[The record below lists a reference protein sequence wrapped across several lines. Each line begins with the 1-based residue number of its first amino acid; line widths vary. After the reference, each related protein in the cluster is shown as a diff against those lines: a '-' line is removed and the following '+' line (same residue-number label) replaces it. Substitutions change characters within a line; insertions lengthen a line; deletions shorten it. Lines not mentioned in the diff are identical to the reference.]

1 MNHLLRPL
9 APVTDR
15 GWQLLDDEARS
26 RLGTALAGRKLVDFS
41 GPHGFE
47 HSSLNLGRIGEP
59 LDGPIDGVEAR
70 LRQVLPLAE
79 IRVPFVV
86 SRAALLDAERGATDI
101 DLHDLDRAAH
111 QIALA
116 ENTAV
121 FHGWEPAGI
130 VGASTASAHDAV
142 ALGDDFTHYPVAVA
156 RAVAVLRGSG
166 VDGPYGLALGPKHY
180 NGVVETAETGGHL
193 LIDHLRSIIG
203 GPVVWAPGVE
213 GGALLSLRGN
223 DFFFVSGEDLTIGYD
238 NHDLQSVM
246 LYIEETFTFHVASPD
261 AVVAL
266 TA

>member
-1 MNHLLRPL
+1 MNHLLRSL
-9 APVTDR
+9 APITDR

-26 RLGTALAGRKLVDFS
+26 RLTPALAGRKLVDFS
-41 GPHGFE
+41 GPHGYG
-47 HSSLNLGRIGEP
+47 HSSLNLGHIGEP
-59 LDGPIDGVEAR
+59 LASPVEGVEAR
-70 LRQVLPLAE
+70 LRRVLPLVE

-86 SRAALLDAERGATDI
+86 QRDGLLDAERGAVDV

-111 QIALA
+111 QVALA
-116 ENTAV
+116 ENVAV

-130 VGASTASAHDAV
+130 VGAATASAHEAV

-156 RAVAVLRGSG
+156 RAVAAMRECG

-203 GPVVWAPGVE
+203 GPVVWAPGAD
-213 GGALLSLRGN
+213 GGVLMSLRGH
-223 DFFFVSGEDLTIGYD
+223 DFLFVSGEDLSIGYD
-238 NHDLQSVM
+238 HHDSQSVT
-246 LYIEETFTFHVASPD
+246 LYIEETFAFQVVSPD
-261 AVVAL
+261 AAVAL